1 MDNEW
6 QYVLD
11 LHNISIVDLL
21 DEIVSLHQIKVLIAG
36 SYQSPSVSGYPLV
49 LGYVLA
55 VELGRGYIVALE
67 IVPSLMHKLA

>member
-11 LHNISIVDLL
+11 LHHISIVNLL
-21 DEIVSLHQIKVLIAG
+21 DDVVSLHLIKVLVIR

-67 IVPSLMHKLA
+67 IVMSLMHKLV

>member
-1 MDNEW
+1 MNNEW

-21 DEIVSLHQIKVLIAG
+21 NDVVSLHPITILVVG

-67 IVPSLMHKLA
+67 IVPSLMHKLV